1 MNGPAPYR
9 LRDGLSY
16 CILDGHPIFLD
27 VYSDRYFR
35 LSTELEQSFISYEAG
50 DRAEGNVGALL
61 GCRLLTQAPDE
72 PSSEL
77 SYCIDAPRRSAIEQA
92 CSTRAVRPV
101 TLLEVIALVCSTQAQ
116 LKTHSLKAILEDVVA
131 LRRKSTSSTSTAHS
145 DQSLLRA
152 TSAFGL
158 ARKYVPLATTCL
170 LDSLALMKF
179 LARRHL
185 HANLVFGVTN
195 DPFTA
200 HCWVQAG
207 DLALNETVGDA
218 TARTPIR
225 VV

>member
-1 MNGPAPYR
+1 M
-9 LRDGLSY
+9 
-16 CILDGHPIFLD
+16 
-27 VYSDRYFR
+27 
-35 LSTELEQSFISYEAG
+35 
-50 DRAEGNVGALL
+50 
-61 GCRLLTQAPDE
+61 
-72 PSSEL
+72 
-77 SYCIDAPRRSAIEQA
+77 
-92 CSTRAVRPV
+92 
-101 TLLEVIALVCSTQAQ
+101 VCLAQAQ
-116 LKTHSLKAILEDVVA
+116 LKTRSLKSILEDVVT
-131 LRRKSTSSTSTAHS
+131 LRRKSTSSPSTAHT
-145 DQSLLRA
+145 DQPLLQAA
-152 TSAFGL
+152 TTFRL